1 MVLGLMF
8 KSLIHFKLVFVSG
21 VRVSFHY
28 FACDFLV
35 FLVPFVEKTILYPL
49 SVLRML
55 IDCRCGASLFFVI
68 FEIVFRCTNT
78 QHLVYPFSLYCF
90 QFGVFINNM
99 AVNTYI
105 LCVFSFF
112 YVGFHFSWLYIE
124 LYGNSLF
131 NLLKN

>member
-35 FLVPFVEKTILYPL
+35 FLVPFVEKPILYPL

-55 IDCRCGASLFFVI
+55 IDCRCGASLFFVLV
-68 FEIVFRCTNT
+68 EIVFHCTNT
-78 QHLVYPFSLYCF
+78 AFSLS
-90 QFGVFINNM
+90 V
-99 AVNTYI
+99 
-105 LCVFSFF
+105 
-112 YVGFHFSWLYIE
+112 
-124 LYGNSLF
+124 
-131 NLLKN
+131 